1 MTKKHRV
8 PKWVP
13 CFVETVHAPSNSQI
27 INEISQTEHA
37 PSLQAKLYVVPCGQ
51 KFIKIESNRS
61 NSTFCPICCY
71 LSDFSR
77 SDFLISFGAS
87 VPLSNR
93 SAQPPINCRNVA
105 RRVSTHQ
112 IEYHA
117 NKKGGVATSLILLCI
132 SLTAE
137 IYFCACFTITSCAPP
152 STIDVAETSVILP
165 SSFSCFRFVTPQL
178 HIVDFI
184 LPSVRSRFDL
194 SEPAYGT

>member
-1 MTKKHRV
+1 M
-8 PKWVP
+8 P
-13 CFVETVHAPSNSQI
+13 EN
-27 INEISQTEHA
+27 IS
-37 PSLQAKLYVVPCGQ
+37 PVSCGQ
-51 KFIKIESNRS
+51 ESIKKESNRS
-61 NSTFCPICCY
+61 NRTFCPICCY

-77 SDFLISFGAS
+77 SDFYPLIIEMWRAAF
-87 VPLSNR
+87 PH
-93 SAQPPINCRNVA
+93 PPG
-105 RRVSTHQ
+105 

-117 NKKGGVATSLILLCI
+117 NKKGGVATSFHIIMC

-165 SSFSCFRFVTPQL
+165 SSFSCLRFVTPQL

-184 LPSVRSRFDL
+184 LPSVRSRLDL